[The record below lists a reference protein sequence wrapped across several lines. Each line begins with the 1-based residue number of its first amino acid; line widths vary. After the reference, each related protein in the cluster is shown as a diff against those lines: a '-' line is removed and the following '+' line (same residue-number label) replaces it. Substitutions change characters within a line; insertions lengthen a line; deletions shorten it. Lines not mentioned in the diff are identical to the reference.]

1 MATSFARVLRRVK
14 DDPAGLLP
22 ASTTRAALARSPR
35 RFRCRKLPPKK
46 LIELMLVQAVHA
58 NAPVEQLKHLS
69 TAMKGV
75 SPQAF
80 CKARQRLPLELLR
93 GVAVELAAEAIN
105 ASEDQEGVQARWDRG
120 PGHRVLLLDAF
131 SFRTGNHP
139 ALAEAFGR
147 PMGGGSQTAGKPADQ
162 RRPTFPFGHALAR
175 VDHRLGVIV
184 DLCVGPGHQHDLHGV
199 EEMHGHLLGGDLLI
213 GDPHVS
219 SVMHFS
225 LAVANGVHLL
235 TRAKLKKD
243 GEETPLPSHAPA
255 GLKVVVESDGRCTPR
270 HGGKDPTWM
279 EEPTFAGWSRTATH
293 RRIVDRLAGVGFRT
307 RRIALHTTL
316 LDEEVDPALEWVKLY
331 LLRWHVDF
339 RHLKATMKAAVPR
352 GRSGD
357 VVHKERWSLVLADNA
372 VSLAVAEAAR
382 QKKVAPGR
390 VSFLDAMRWMQT
402 YLDGRGKLPR
412 WRWRT

>member
-1 MATSFARVLRRVK
+1 
-14 DDPAGLLP
+14 
-22 ASTTRAALARSPR
+22 
-35 RFRCRKLPPKK
+35 
-46 LIELMLVQAVHA
+46 
-58 NAPVEQLKHLS
+58 
-69 TAMKGV
+69 
-75 SPQAF
+75 
-80 CKARQRLPLELLR
+80 
-93 GVAVELAAEAIN
+93 
-105 ASEDQEGVQARWDRG
+105 
-120 PGHRVLLLDAF
+120 
-131 SFRTGNHP
+131 
-139 ALAEAFGR
+139 
-147 PMGGGSQTAGKPADQ
+147 
-162 RRPTFPFGHALAR
+162 
-175 VDHRLGVIV
+175 
-184 DLCVGPGHQHDLHGV
+184 
-199 EEMHGHLLGGDLLI
+199 MHGHLVGGDLLI

-255 GLKVVVESDGRCTPR
+255 GLKVVAESDGRCTPR

-357 VVHKERWSLVLADNA
+357 VVHKERWSLVLAYDA

-390 VSFLDAMRWMQT
+390 VSFIDAMRWMQT
-402 YLDGRGKLPR
+402 HLDGRGAALVALADLKVNPVNRRWWEPRVRFDCHPKDDHATKPRPAYHREREAQGLPSKPPLER
-412 WRWRT
+412 AA